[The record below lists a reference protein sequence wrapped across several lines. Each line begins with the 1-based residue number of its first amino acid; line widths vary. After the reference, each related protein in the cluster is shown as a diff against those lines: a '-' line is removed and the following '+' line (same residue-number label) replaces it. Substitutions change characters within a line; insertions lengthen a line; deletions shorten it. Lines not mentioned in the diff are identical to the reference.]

1 MHNGRFFS
9 KTDLTAGLAF
19 WGASMA
25 PGKASHLQSTSST
38 LVAFQNTDPTRKT
51 CQVLTTPQ
59 LHRGPSQLSKK
70 VPAVSSVLS
79 P

>member
-1 MHNGRFFS
+1 MHNGRFF
-9 KTDLTAGLAF
+9 TDLAAGLAF

-59 LHRGPSQLSKK
+59 LHRGSSQLSKK